1 MEKLSAVTEQIM
13 LERFGKDSLIS
24 LATTEN
30 NVPYVRTVN
39 SFYEDGAFYV
49 LTYALS
55 GKMKQI
61 EKNPVVAIA
70 GDWFTAHG
78 NGVNLGWFGKE
89 ENAEIAEK
97 MKVEL
102 AEKVAFAGIVV
113 EEVRITHLSYAEEIA
128 AAMLQRQQA
137 AAIIAARAKI
147 VDGAVGMVKMAL
159 DKLNADEIV
168 VLDEERKAQMVSNL
182 LVVLCGNRDAQ
193 PIVNSGSLY

>member
-1 MEKLSAVTEQIM
+1 MEKLSTVTEQII

-30 NVPYVRTVN
+30 NIPYVRTVN

-78 NGVNLGWFGKE
+78 KGKSLGWFGSE
-89 ENAEIAEK
+89 ENAEMAEK
-97 MKVEL
+97 MRSVFAEWIENGHNNFDDENTCILKIEL
-102 AEKVAFAGIVV
+102 TEGVLFSHGT
-113 EEVRITHLSYAEEIA
+113 RYEIDFTEA
-128 AAMLQRQQA
+128 
-137 AAIIAARAKI
+137 
-147 VDGAVGMVKMAL
+147 
-159 DKLNADEIV
+159 
-168 VLDEERKAQMVSNL
+168 
-182 LVVLCGNRDAQ
+182 
-193 PIVNSGSLY
+193 